1 MTLTV
6 PIAEGTYVVE
16 HCADG
21 RELLLSCWGR
31 RVGRKY
37 PEVLVED
44 ASTGETEWR
53 PEHEIAEFDLA
64 RGHRG
69 LAHEQD
75 LARMMRTNRGCRPE

>member
-1 MTLTV
+1 MSLPV

-53 PEHEIAEFDLA
+53 PEHEVAEFELA
-64 RGHRG
+64 RGH
-69 LAHEQD
+69 
-75 LARMMRTNRGCRPE
+75 RTNRGCRAE